1 MRWWIVLVAV
11 SGFGQSF
18 SYEPARPAQGDAL
31 KVYASG
37 PAESA
42 RLKSKTIHLFA
53 QPDGRAL
60 GLMPTGVLTKPG
72 VYKLEWLNA
81 KGIVLHEEE
90 VTIRDA
96 RFKKQNV
103 VLSKAL
109 SNLHSTSDERER
121 VTAFLKTVSPERYWM
136 EPLEAPLPGC
146 TTSPFGVT
154 RLHNGKPTGDYHA
167 GLDQRGA
174 MGSPVHAVA
183 AGVVRISQPF
193 TLRGGTVALDHG
205 QGLESIYL
213 HMSRLEAKEGE
224 HVKAGDVVGYVGST
238 GRSTGPHLHWT
249 LYANG
254 EPVNPRQWVRLK
266 ACPTEALKPRP
277 RRHTPSS

>member
-1 MRWWIVLVAV
+1 
-11 SGFGQSF
+11 
-18 SYEPARPAQGDAL
+18 
-31 KVYASG
+31 
-37 PAESA
+37 
-42 RLKSKTIHLFA
+42 
-53 QPDGRAL
+53 
-60 GLMPTGVLTKPG
+60 
-72 VYKLEWLNA
+72 
-81 KGIVLHEEE
+81 
-90 VTIRDA
+90 
-96 RFKKQNV
+96 
-103 VLSKAL
+103 
-109 SNLHSTSDERER
+109 
-121 VTAFLKTVSPERYWM
+121 
-136 EPLEAPLPGC
+136 
-146 TTSPFGVT
+146 
-154 RLHNGKPTGDYHA
+154 
-167 GLDQRGA
+167 